1 MGIHKDF
8 GSSGMMAGTLSDS
21 QNQSESPPT
30 LKLTRLGAN
39 AEFEREIN
47 IKDIK

>member
-8 GSSGMMAGTLSDS
+8 GSCGMMTGTLSDS

-30 LKLTRLGAN
+30 LKLTRLGVK
-39 AEFEREIN
+39 AE
-47 IKDIK
+47 IKEGNKY